1 MKQRQAFS
9 FIEISIILIVISL
22 LIAGAVSYR
31 GNLFNSSKLNKIK
44 NFTKN
49 SPLKDL
55 EHLAIWLDTATKKS
69 FRNSEMTNGGYLSVW
84 KNIAPNNYDKINFSQ
99 SNSSYQPKYIF
110 DNKDGLP
117 TISFDGN
124 DYLFIDN
131 IFGHQFTKYNQFTL
145 FIVQKYN
152 SPNHDSKTIYWES
165 TGANKFT
172 MKLINSSGDA
182 VTHFAN
188 NTMSSAVESSFKNS
202 WNIITFSMNS
212 DDNLSIRINGSLID
226 SSTESDDF
234 DVTATSDFKIGSGLN
249 GEIREIAVIK
259 NKISDQAIEEVE
271 KYLSKKW
278 NIDL

>member
-22 LIAGAVSYR
+22 LIAGAVSYK
-31 GNLFNSSKLNKIK
+31 GNLFNSAKLNNIK
-44 NFTKN
+44 KFTKN

-55 EHLAIWLDTATKKS
+55 EHLAIWLDSATKDS
-69 FRNSEMTNGGYLSVW
+69 FKNSEMVDEGYLSMW

-110 DNKDGLP
+110 DDKDGLP
-117 TISFDGN
+117 AISFDGG
-124 DYLFIDN
+124 DYLFAGN

-145 FIVQKYN
+145 FIVLKYN
-152 SPNHDSKTIYWES
+152 SPNHDATPIHWES
-165 TGANKFT
+165 TGTNKFT
-172 MKLINSSGDA
+172 MKLINSSGNA

-188 NTMSSAVESSFKNS
+188 NTMNSSVATSFKDS
-202 WNIITFSMNS
+202 WNIVTFNMNS

-226 SSTESDDF
+226 SGIESDDF
-234 DVTATSDFKIGSGLN
+234 DVTEFSNFNIGNNLK
-249 GEIREIAVIK
+249 GEIREIAIIK
-259 NKISDQAIEEVE
+259 NKISDQEIKEVE